1 MNLPED
7 IRPVTV
13 NLISNLLLDQ
23 PLSPAQSTDFGVK
36 SPSHYAALREVLES
50 LPLETAARLLDEA
63 LQDGKKLNTLVREH
77 APYYTDVVFTVEKI

>member
-1 MNLPED
+1 LNLPED

-23 PLSPAQSTDFGVK
+23 PLSPAQITDFGVK
-36 SPSHYAALREVLES
+36 SPSHYTALREVLES
-50 LPLETAARLLDEA
+50 LPLEMAARLLDEA
-63 LQDGKKLNTLVREH
+63 LQDGEKLDTLIREH